1 MLQGVKRKVNHT
13 KLESEM
19 EGLWAKLL
27 INNMWDNNQELLF
40 ESSDMKRKQCKTQ
53 SNYKLLQLQRG
64 VIQTTAARF
73 APNPPPPFLP
83 LPGPS
88 QNPA

>member
-1 MLQGVKRKVNHT
+1 MLQGVKRKVNHA

-40 ESSDMKRKQCKTQ
+40 ESSDMKR
-53 SNYKLLQLQRG
+53 
-64 VIQTTAARF
+64 
-73 APNPPPPFLP
+73 
-83 LPGPS
+83 
-88 QNPA
+88 